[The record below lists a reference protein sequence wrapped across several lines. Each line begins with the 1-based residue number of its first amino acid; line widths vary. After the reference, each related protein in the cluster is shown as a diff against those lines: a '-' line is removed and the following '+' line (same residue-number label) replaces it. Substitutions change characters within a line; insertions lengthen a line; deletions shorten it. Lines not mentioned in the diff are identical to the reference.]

1 MAPDLSPKLN
11 YYQTGPNLD
20 CFHVWTQ
27 RFNVYMHL
35 EYLRTMTQR
44 FGKNSF
50 STAFPNM
57 FFFFFKGNQN
67 SKYTVLIISYKKALI
82 GKIDFFFFHCWKQE
96 KRLSRILLNSASMPR
111 WSGWPPNS
119 PKEIKHVKRPP
130 STGWSLLL
138 RSYKPAYRTWRAT
151 CSKATRTFDSENPD
165 WLSPIRQ
172 LRISLVMGGIEK
184 KKRENLENLGQNSV
198 FSSCH
203 FFPKYDDF

>member
-1 MAPDLSPKLN
+1 MYTCIWNISGPWHKDLGRTHLAQPF
-11 YYQTGPNLD
+11 QT
-20 CFHVWTQ
+20 C
-27 RFNVYMHL
+27 
-35 EYLRTMTQR
+35 
-44 FGKNSF
+44 
-50 STAFPNM
+50 
-57 FFFFFKGNQN
+57 FFFFKGNQN

-130 STGWSLLL
+130 STRWSLLL

-165 WLSPIRQ
+165 WLSPIRR
-172 LRISLVMGGIEK
+172 LRISLVMEGIEK
-184 KKRENLENLGQNSV
+184 KKTRELGEFGAE
-198 FSSCH
+198 FSLLFMS
-203 FFPKYDDF
+203 FFPKIWWFLKRSIVQ